1 MRNRMDDILRRMVI
15 RICKMSKTEVSDVF
29 INNLMQFVK
38 FGIVGISNTVISYAL
53 NVATLLLLRP
63 FQVNWDYI
71 AGNLVAFTLSVL
83 WSFYWNNRYVFILE
97 EGESRSLFRAL
108 LKTYISYGF
117 TGVVLNNIMSWIWI
131 SIVEVSKYIA
141 PMINLFV
148 SVPLNYAINK
158 LWAFKTRK

>member
-1 MRNRMDDILRRMVI
+1 MDDILRRMVI